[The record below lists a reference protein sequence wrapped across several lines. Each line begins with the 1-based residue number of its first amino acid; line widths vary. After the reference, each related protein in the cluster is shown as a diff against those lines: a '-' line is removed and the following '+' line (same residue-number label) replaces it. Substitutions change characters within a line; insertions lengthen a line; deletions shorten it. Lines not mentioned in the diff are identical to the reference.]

1 LAAIL
6 LSSAALR
13 AQGILTLTPGATAS
27 TLAGTGTA
35 GYSGDTAAATS
46 ATLFNPAGAV
56 YDGSGNLYISD
67 AQNNVVR
74 KIAVGGTITTVVGS
88 GTQGYSGD
96 GGAATAA
103 ALDQPMGLAL
113 DPSGNLYIADSHN
126 HVIREVSGGTI
137 TTIAG
142 TGTAGFSGD
151 GGPAT
156 AATLTLPQGVAVDAS
171 GNVYIADTGNHRI
184 RKLTGTQIA
193 TIAGTGNE
201 AYLGD
206 GGAATAAS
214 LDMPTGL
221 ALDAN
226 GNLYIADSHNH
237 TLREI
242 AGTTISTLA
251 GSGTPG
257 FSGDGGAATAA
268 ALALPLSVA
277 LDSAGNIYVAD
288 TSNNRIRELANGIIT
303 TIAGSGVEDFSGD
316 SGIATAAAMDMPRSV
331 AADATGDLVVADR
344 LNQRIRLIAV
354 PSVSFGSESVGGAS
368 ASQTIV
374 LGNSGTASLVVSSL
388 SLPTGFRV
396 SGGTCSAVPITIS
409 ASASCSVALV
419 FSPTAAGTS
428 SGTITASGTGIVPQ
442 RLLVSGT
449 GTQQTP
455 TVTVSPVNAP
465 YGSTSVTLTASVA
478 FTGTTLPTGKFTFQ
492 VDSSTVASVYC
503 TAAGS
508 GTGSPLTCTASV
520 SASSLSPANHTIS
533 GSIAADSNFTS
544 ASGTATLTIANIPY
558 VFIAGSGD
566 VASLNASGSVSS
578 TAIAGGGRGA
588 AVDANGYVW
597 SINSN
602 GTSLSTFT
610 PTGVLGTSYSPT
622 GLTAVSAIA
631 IDGNSNVIITNGNG
645 VLSVVSNAGVALSTT
660 AGSTSAA
667 PSGVAVDNSGNIW
680 VANPT
685 ANTVDEIIGG
695 ASATAPL
702 ANAVKSSTIGTK
714 P

>member
-1 LAAIL
+1 ML

-35 GYSGDTAAATS
+35 GYSGDTASASS
-46 ATLFNPAGAV
+46 ATLFNPAAAV

-151 GGPAT
+151 GGAAT
-156 AATLTLPQGVAVDAS
+156 SATLTLPQGVAVDAS

-184 RKLTGTQIA
+184 RKVTGTTMA

-237 TLREI
+237 SVREI
-242 AGTTISTLA
+242 AGATISTVA
-251 GSGTPG
+251 GSGTAG
-257 FSGDGGAATAA
+257 FSGDGGAATTA

-288 TSNNRIRELANGIIT
+288 TSNNRIREVANGSIT

-331 AADATGDLVVADR
+331 AADASGDLVVADR

-368 ASQTIV
+368 TSQTVV
-374 LGNSGTASLVVSSL
+374 LGNSGTASLVVGSL

-419 FSPTAAGTS
+419 FSPTAVGTS
-428 SGTITASGTGIVPQ
+428 SGTVTANGNAVVPQ
-442 RLLVSGT
+442 TLLVSGT
-449 GTQQTP
+449 GTQGSKII
-455 TVTVSPVNAP
+455 TVTQPASPALAGSNATLVATVSNGDPV
-465 YGSTSVTLTASVA
+465 TFSVTA
-478 FTGTTLPTGKFTFQ
+478 
-492 VDSSTVASVYC
+492 
-503 TAAGS
+503 
-508 GTGSPLTCTASV
+508 GTGTASV
-520 SASSLSPANHTIS
+520 SGNVITYLTAGTVTVH
-533 GSIAADSNFTS
+533 ADSAATS
-544 ASGTATLTIANIPY
+544 TYNAAPTVSYTVTITDTPY
-558 VFIAGSGD
+558 VFITGSGN
-566 VASLNASGSVSS
+566 VASLNADGAVAT
-578 TAIAGGGRGA
+578 TAAAGGGKGL

-610 PTGVLGTSYSPT
+610 PTGALGTSYLPT
-622 GLTAVSAIA
+622 GLTAASAIA

-645 VLSVVSNAGVALSTT
+645 VLSLVVNAGIALSTT

-685 ANTVDEIIGG
+685 TNSVDEIIGG
-695 ASATAPL
+695 AAPTAPL
-702 ANAVKSSTIGTK
+702 ANAVKSNTIGTK